1 MPFLPLNL
9 YISILLLYNGY
20 QIFLRFI
27 SLKSIRCFNLKL
39 HVSVI
44 KIRMMDFLI
53 IYVLA
58 SYFHKGL
65 DLLRKVLS
73 LLKF

>member
-20 QIFLRFI
+20 QIFLRCI
-27 SLKSIRCFNLKL
+27 SLKSIRCSNLKL
-39 HVSVI
+39 LISVI